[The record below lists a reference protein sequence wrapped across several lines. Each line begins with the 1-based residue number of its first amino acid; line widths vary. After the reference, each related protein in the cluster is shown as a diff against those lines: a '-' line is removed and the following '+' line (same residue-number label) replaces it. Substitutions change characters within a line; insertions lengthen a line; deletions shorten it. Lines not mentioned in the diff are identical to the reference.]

1 MKRDLTSGSQIRSQY
16 VGNSEDQFDYA
27 AIIQQLKSGPAP
39 VDIEEV
45 QDDRDSRFSSQK
57 YQTGDTL
64 LGIGFSRQKDL
75 KRSESNEMMILNDNI
90 NLDSET
96 ISISKQAQASHN
108 ALKMAAGSGQMS
120 HALLNEKYLQG
131 SPDSPNNKS
140 SRNYKN

>member
-1 MKRDLTSGSQIRSQY
+1 MTRESQNRSQY
-16 VGNSEDQFDYA
+16 AGKSEDQFDYA
-27 AIIQQLKSGPAP
+27 AIIKQLRSGPAP

-75 KRSESNEMMILNDNI
+75 KRSDSNEMMILNDNI

-96 ISISKQAQASHN
+96 ISISK
-108 ALKMAAGSGQMS
+108 
-120 HALLNEKYLQG
+120 
-131 SPDSPNNKS
+131 
-140 SRNYKN
+140 